1 MTNGKSLKRALL
13 SSAFSLI
20 ICVAMLIGTTFAWFT
35 DTASTAVNKIQ
46 AGNLKV
52 DIVDQNGNSLNGKS
66 LSFRDVNNKTDILWE
81 PGAKFNLDSFKIV
94 NKGNLALKYKVIISG
109 INGSAKLLE
118 AIDFTVKIGDAAEAA
133 LADWEGV
140 LLPDGAAAADTMPVK
155 ETKLITISGKMRED
169 AGNEYQGL
177 SIGGI
182 GITVLATQYT
192 YENDSIGNTYDREAA
207 YKGTQEFTSGTHT
220 LGNGGIALDPNGVAV
235 SVSGEGTNLT
245 ITGGYYDGGK
255 GGDNRCIQVNK
266 GATVTIKDGTFTVG
280 GDATGLGNSV
290 VLCNGGTVV
299 IEGGFFYTDYAYR
312 NFYYVL
318 NQQNSNPGTITV
330 KGGTFVNYN
339 PANGD
344 DYLGGNF
351 VADGYTV
358 ISETKANG
366 DVWYTVVA
374 EKKFSTVEEA
384 FSDVDFGYGTTSTE
398 PVSIDGKGVTVIE
411 KWADSYFNSD
421 TIIKGVTFKN
431 GASFTAKNSNIT
443 VTLENC
449 TFYACDQDATV
460 AALGI
465 TDKTTGAGNNG
476 RNNIATNTGAGMCL
490 NLEQENGTSGV
501 KLIVKNCT
509 FIGENNKELPVYGD
523 KYDNSGKVTDSYK
536 KRGHAIA
543 LNAISGGGTAGVLDS
558 MLIDGCVIDGV
569 RGNAIQLY
577 GKTGD
582 ITVKNT
588 KINSWGI
595 NNGAYTVNG
604 TVKDANSAAIRG
616 DFPVGGERSLTI
628 SNVYFGMDEDTVT
641 DSLHKINHV
650 NVGAFSGNTD
660 GTRKAGTY

>member
-1 MTNGKSLKRALL
+1 MTNGKSLKWALL
-13 SSAFSLI
+13 SSTFSLI

-52 DIVDQNGNSLNGKS
+52 DIVDKNGNSLNGKS

-140 LLPDGAAAADTMPVK
+140 LLPEAAAAADTMPVK

-192 YENDSIGNTYDREAA
+192 YENDSIDNTYDREAA

-220 LGNGGIALDPNGVAV
+220 LGNGGIGLQPNDIAV
-235 SVSGEGTNLT
+235 KAIGADTKLT

-255 GGDNRCIQVNK
+255 GGNNICVAAAN
-266 GATVTIKDGTFTVG
+266 GAEVIIKDGTFTVG

-290 VLCNGGTVV
+290 IYSVGGNIT
-299 IEGGFFYTDYAYR
+299 IEGGFFYTDHSYR
-312 NFYYVL
+312 GKYYVL
-318 NQQNSNPGTITV
+318 NQQNNNPGTITV

-358 ISETKANG
+358 IFRNQSKRRCLVYSRCG
-366 DVWYTVVA
+366 
-374 EKKFSTVEEA
+374 EK
-384 FSDVDFGYGTTSTE
+384 
-398 PVSIDGKGVTVIE
+398 I
-411 KWADSYFNSD
+411 
-421 TIIKGVTFKN
+421 
-431 GASFTAKNSNIT
+431 
-443 VTLENC
+443 
-449 TFYACDQDATV
+449 
-460 AALGI
+460 
-465 TDKTTGAGNNG
+465 
-476 RNNIATNTGAGMCL
+476 
-490 NLEQENGTSGV
+490 
-501 KLIVKNCT
+501 
-509 FIGENNKELPVYGD
+509 
-523 KYDNSGKVTDSYK
+523 
-536 KRGHAIA
+536 
-543 LNAISGGGTAGVLDS
+543 
-558 MLIDGCVIDGV
+558 
-569 RGNAIQLY
+569 
-577 GKTGD
+577 
-582 ITVKNT
+582 
-588 KINSWGI
+588 
-595 NNGAYTVNG
+595 
-604 TVKDANSAAIRG
+604 
-616 DFPVGGERSLTI
+616 
-628 SNVYFGMDEDTVT
+628 
-641 DSLHKINHV
+641 LH
-650 NVGAFSGNTD
+650 
-660 GTRKAGTY
+660 R

>member
-20 ICVAMLIGTTFAWFT
+20 ICAAMLIGTTFAWFT

-52 DIVDQNGNSLNGKS
+52 DIVDKNGNSLNGKS

-118 AIDFTVKIGDAAEAA
+118 AINFTVKIGDAAETA

-140 LLPDGAAAADTMPVK
+140 LLPDGAAAADTMPAK
-155 ETKLITISGKMRED
+155 ETELITISGKMRED

-235 SVSGEGTNLT
+235 SVSGDGTNLT

-255 GGDNRCIQVNK
+255 GGDNRCIQVNN

-280 GDATGLGNSV
+280 GDASGFGNSV

-318 NQQNSNPGTITV
+318 NQQNNNPGTITV

-344 DYLGGNF
+344 DNLGGNF

-374 EKKFSTVEEA
+374 EEKFSTVEEA
-384 FSDVDFGYGTTSTE
+384 FSDVDFGFGTTSTE

-411 KWADSYFNSD
+411 NWTDAWVNSD
-421 TIIKGVTFKN
+421 TTIKGVTFKN
-431 GASFTAKNSNIT
+431 GAVFSTKADNVT

-449 TFYACDQDATV
+449 TFYACDQSKLTY
-460 AALGI
+460 
-465 TDKTTGAGNNG
+465 TGNNSL
-476 RNNIATNTGAGMCL
+476 TNSGAGMCL
-490 NLEQENGTSGV
+490 NLEKSANNGV
-501 KLIVKNCT
+501 KFIVKNCT
-509 FIGENNKELPVYGD
+509 FIGEKNKSLSAEGPRYNGD
-523 KYDNSGKVTDSYK
+523 GTQNGTK

-543 LNAISGGGTAGVLDS
+543 LDAICGGGTGTLDS
-558 MLIDGCVIDGV
+558 LLIDGCVIDGV

-582 ITVKNT
+582 ITIKNT
-588 KINSWGI
+588 KINSWAVNNTGI
-595 NNGAYTVNG
+595 GYAV
-604 TVKDANSAAIRG
+604 RG
-616 DFPVGGERSLTI
+616 DFDANGSRTLSL
-628 SNVYFGMDEDTVT
+628 SNVYFGLDEISGNTEFG
-641 DSLHKINHV
+641 HV
-650 NVGAFSGNTD
+650 KVGDFSGNTD
-660 GTRKAGTY
+660 GTKKAGTY

>member
-52 DIVDQNGNSLNGKS
+52 DIVDKNGNSLNGKS
-66 LSFRDVNNKTDILWE
+66 LNFRDVNNKTDILWE

-220 LGNGGIALDPNGVAV
+220 LGNGGIGLQSDDIAV
-235 SVSGEGTNLT
+235 KAIGADTKLT
-245 ITGGYYDGGK
+245 ITGGYYDGGE
-255 GGDNRCIQVNK
+255 GGNNICVAAAN
-266 GATVTIKDGTFTVG
+266 GAEVVIKDGTFTVG

-290 VLCNGGTVV
+290 IYSVGGNIT
-299 IEGGFFYTDYAYR
+299 IEGGFFYTEHSYR
-312 NFYYVL
+312 GKYYVL
-318 NQQNSNPGTITV
+318 NQQNSNPGTLTV

-358 ISETKANG
+358 ISKTKANG

-384 FSDVDFGYGTTSTE
+384 FSGVDFGYGTTSSE

-411 KWADSYFNSD
+411 KWTDAWVSSD
-421 TIIKGVTFKN
+421 TTIKGVTFKN
-431 GASFTAKNSNIT
+431 GAVFSTKDDNVT

-449 TFYACDQDATV
+449 TFYACDQSKLTYN
-460 AALGI
+460 
-465 TDKTTGAGNNG
+465 GNNSL
-476 RNNIATNTGAGMCL
+476 TNSGAGMCL
-490 NLEQENGTSGV
+490 NLEKSANTGV
-501 KLIVKNCT
+501 KFIVKNCT
-509 FIGENNKELPVYGD
+509 FIGENDKTLSAEGPRYKGD
-523 KYDNSGKVTDSYK
+523 GTQDGTK

-543 LNAISGGGTAGVLDS
+543 LDAICGGGTGMLDS

-582 ITVKNT
+582 ITIKNT
-588 KINSWGI
+588 KINSWAVNNTGI
-595 NNGAYTVNG
+595 GYAARGSFG
-604 TVKDANSAAIRG
+604 TTGSRT
-616 DFPVGGERSLTI
+616 LTL
-628 SNVYFGMDEDTVT
+628 SDVYFGLDEISGNTEFG
-641 DSLHKINHV
+641 HV
-650 NVGAFSGNTD
+650 KVGAFSGNTD

>member
-140 LLPDGAAAADTMPVK
+140 LLPGGAAATDTMPVK

-245 ITGGYYDGGK
+245 ITGGYYDGGE
-255 GGDNRCIQVNK
+255 GGNNRCIQVNK

-318 NQQNSNPGTITV
+318 NQQNNNPGTITV

-411 KWADSYFNSD
+411 KWADAWVNSD
-421 TIIKGVTFKN
+421 TTIKGVTFKN
-431 GASFTAKNSNIT
+431 GAVFSTKTDNVT

-449 TFYACDQDATV
+449 TFYACDQSKLTYN
-460 AALGI
+460 
-465 TDKTTGAGNNG
+465 GNNSL
-476 RNNIATNTGAGMCL
+476 TNSGAGMCL
-490 NLEQENGTSGV
+490 NLEKSANNGV
-501 KLIVKNCT
+501 KFIVKNCT
-509 FIGENNKELPVYGD
+509 FIGENDKTLSAEGPRYNGD
-523 KYDNSGKVTDSYK
+523 GTQNGTK

-543 LNAISGGGTAGVLDS
+543 LDAICGGGTGTLDS
-558 MLIDGCVIDGV
+558 LLIDGCVIDGV

-582 ITVKNT
+582 ITIKNT
-588 KINSWGI
+588 KINSWAVNNTGI
-595 NNGAYTVNG
+595 GYAV
-604 TVKDANSAAIRG
+604 RG
-616 DFPVGGERSLTI
+616 DFDANGSRTLSL
-628 SNVYFGMDEDTVT
+628 SNVYFGLDEISGNTEFG
-641 DSLHKINHV
+641 HV
-650 NVGAFSGNTD
+650 KVGAFSGNTD

>member
-35 DTASTAVNKIQ
+35 DTVSTAVNKIQ

-52 DIVDQNGNSLNGKS
+52 DIVDKNGNSLNGKS

-140 LLPDGAAAADTMPVK
+140 LLPEAAAAADTMPVK

-245 ITGGYYDGGK
+245 ITGGYYDGGE

-318 NQQNSNPGTITV
+318 NQQNNNPGTITV

-344 DYLGGNF
+344 DNLGGNF

-384 FSDVDFGYGTTSTE
+384 FSDIDFGYGTTSCE

-411 KWADSYFNSD
+411 KWTDAWVNSD
-421 TIIKGVTFKN
+421 TTIKGVTFKN
-431 GASFTAKNSNIT
+431 GAVFSTKADNVT

-449 TFYACDQDATV
+449 TFYACDQSKLTYN
-460 AALGI
+460 
-465 TDKTTGAGNNG
+465 GNNSL
-476 RNNIATNTGAGMCL
+476 TNSGAGMCL
-490 NLEQENGTSGV
+490 NLEKSAKTGV
-501 KLIVKNCT
+501 KFIVKNCT
-509 FIGENNKELPVYGD
+509 FIGENDKTLSAEGPRYKGD
-523 KYDNSGKVTDSYK
+523 GTQDGTK

-543 LNAISGGGTAGVLDS
+543 LDAICGGGTGTLDS

-582 ITVKNT
+582 ITIKNT
-588 KINSWGI
+588 KINSWAVNNTGI
-595 NNGAYTVNG
+595 GYAV
-604 TVKDANSAAIRG
+604 RG
-616 DFPVGGERSLTI
+616 DFDANGSRTLSL
-628 SNVYFGMDEDTVT
+628 SNVYFGLDEISGNTEFG
-641 DSLHKINHV
+641 HV
-650 NVGAFSGNTD
+650 KVGAFSGNTD

>member
-46 AGNLKV
+46 TGNLKV

-66 LSFRDVNNKTDILWE
+66 LSFRDVDNKTDILWE

-220 LGNGGIALDPNGVAV
+220 LGNGGIGLQSNDIAV
-235 SVSGEGTNLT
+235 KAIGADTKLT

-255 GGDNRCIQVNK
+255 GGNNICVAAAN
-266 GATVTIKDGTFTVG
+266 GAEVIIKDGTFTVG

-290 VLCNGGTVV
+290 IYSVGGNIT
-299 IEGGFFYTDYAYR
+299 IEGGFFYTDHSYR
-312 NFYYVL
+312 GKYYVL
-318 NQQNSNPGTITV
+318 NQQNNNPGTITV

-411 KWADSYFNSD
+411 KWTDAWVNSD
-421 TIIKGVTFKN
+421 TTIKGVTFKN
-431 GASFTAKNSNIT
+431 GAVFSTKDDNVT

-449 TFYACDQDATV
+449 TFYACDQSKLTYN
-460 AALGI
+460 
-465 TDKTTGAGNNG
+465 GNNSL
-476 RNNIATNTGAGMCL
+476 TNSGAGMCL
-490 NLEQENGTSGV
+490 NLEKSAKTGV
-501 KLIVKNCT
+501 KFIVKNCT
-509 FIGENNKELPVYGD
+509 FIGENDKTLSAEGPRYKGD
-523 KYDNSGKVTDSYK
+523 GTQDGTK

-543 LNAISGGGTAGVLDS
+543 LDAICGGGTGTLDS

-582 ITVKNT
+582 ITIKNT
-588 KINSWGI
+588 KINSWAVNNTGI
-595 NNGAYTVNG
+595 GYAV
-604 TVKDANSAAIRG
+604 RG
-616 DFPVGGERSLTI
+616 DFDANGSRTLSL
-628 SNVYFGMDEDTVT
+628 SNVYFGLDEISGNTEFG
-641 DSLHKINHV
+641 HV
-650 NVGAFSGNTD
+650 KVGAFSGNTD

>member
-46 AGNLKV
+46 TGNLKV

-109 INGSAKLLE
+109 INGSAKLLK

-255 GGDNRCIQVNK
+255 GGNNICVAAAN
-266 GATVTIKDGTFTVG
+266 GAEVIIKDGTFTVG

-290 VLCNGGTVV
+290 IYSVGGNIT
-299 IEGGFFYTDYAYR
+299 IEGGFFYTDHSYR
-312 NFYYVL
+312 GKYYVL
-318 NQQNSNPGTITV
+318 NQQNNNPGTITV

-344 DYLGGNF
+344 DNLGGNF

-411 KWADSYFNSD
+411 KWTDAWVNSD
-421 TIIKGVTFKN
+421 TTIKGVTFKN
-431 GASFTAKNSNIT
+431 GAVFSTKADNVT

-449 TFYACDQDATV
+449 TFYACDQSKLTYN
-460 AALGI
+460 
-465 TDKTTGAGNNG
+465 GNNSL
-476 RNNIATNTGAGMCL
+476 TNSGAGMCL
-490 NLEQENGTSGV
+490 NLEKSANNGV
-501 KLIVKNCT
+501 KFIVKNCT
-509 FIGENNKELPVYGD
+509 FIGENDKTLSAEGPRYNGD
-523 KYDNSGKVTDSYK
+523 GTQNGMK

-543 LNAISGGGTAGVLDS
+543 LDAICGGGTGTLDS

-582 ITVKNT
+582 ITIKNT
-588 KINSWGI
+588 KINSWAVNNTGI
-595 NNGAYTVNG
+595 GYAV
-604 TVKDANSAAIRG
+604 RG
-616 DFPVGGERSLTI
+616 DFDANGSRTLSL
-628 SNVYFGMDEDTVT
+628 SNVYFGLDEISGNTEFG
-641 DSLHKINHV
+641 HV
-650 NVGAFSGNTD
+650 KVGAFSGNTD

>member
-52 DIVDQNGNSLNGKS
+52 DIVDKNGNSLNGKS

-118 AIDFTVKIGDAAEAA
+118 AINFTVKIGDTAEAA

-245 ITGGYYDGGK
+245 ITGGYYDGGE

-318 NQQNSNPGTITV
+318 NQQNNNPGTITV

-411 KWADSYFNSD
+411 KWTDAWVNSD
-421 TIIKGVTFKN
+421 TTIKGVTFKN
-431 GASFTAKNSNIT
+431 GAVFSTKADNVT

-449 TFYACDQDATV
+449 TFYACDQSKLTYN
-460 AALGI
+460 
-465 TDKTTGAGNNG
+465 GNNSL
-476 RNNIATNTGAGMCL
+476 TNSGAGMCL
-490 NLEQENGTSGV
+490 NLEKSAKTGV
-501 KLIVKNCT
+501 KFIVKNCT
-509 FIGENNKELPVYGD
+509 FIGENNKSLSAEGPRYNGD
-523 KYDNSGKVTDSYK
+523 GTQNGTK

-543 LNAISGGGTAGVLDS
+543 LDAICGGGTGTLDS

-582 ITVKNT
+582 ITIKNT
-588 KINSWGI
+588 KINSWAVNNTGI
-595 NNGAYTVNG
+595 GYAV
-604 TVKDANSAAIRG
+604 RG
-616 DFPVGGERSLTI
+616 DFDANGSRTLTL
-628 SNVYFGMDEDTVT
+628 SNVYFGLDEISGNTEFG
-641 DSLHKINHV
+641 HV
-650 NVGAFSGNTD
+650 KVGDFSGNTD

>member
-1 MTNGKSLKRALL
+1 MS
-13 SSAFSLI
+13 
-20 ICVAMLIGTTFAWFT
+20 
-35 DTASTAVNKIQ
+35 
-46 AGNLKV
+46 
-52 DIVDQNGNSLNGKS
+52 
-66 LSFRDVNNKTDILWE
+66 
-81 PGAKFNLDSFKIV
+81 
-94 NKGNLALKYKVIISG
+94 
-109 INGSAKLLE
+109 
-118 AIDFTVKIGDAAEAA
+118 
-133 LADWEGV
+133 
-140 LLPDGAAAADTMPVK
+140 VK

-192 YENDSIGNTYDREAA
+192 YENDSIDNTYDREAA

-220 LGNGGIALDPNGVAV
+220 LGNGGIGLQPNDIAV
-235 SVSGEGTNLT
+235 KAIGADTKLT

-255 GGDNRCIQVNK
+255 GGNNICVAAAN
-266 GATVTIKDGTFTVG
+266 GAEVIIKDGTFTVG

-290 VLCNGGTVV
+290 IYSVGGNIT
-299 IEGGFFYTDYAYR
+299 IEGGFFYTDHSYR
-312 NFYYVL
+312 GKYYVL

-411 KWADSYFNSD
+411 KWTDAWVNSD
-421 TIIKGVTFKN
+421 TTIKGVTFKN

-449 TFYACDQDATV
+449 TFYACNQDATV

>member
-13 SSAFSLI
+13 SSAFSFI
-20 ICVAMLIGTTFAWFT
+20 VCVAMLIGTTFAWFT

-118 AIDFTVKIGDAAEAA
+118 AIDFTVKIGDTAEAA

-140 LLPDGAAAADTMPVK
+140 LLPDGAAATDTMPVK

-245 ITGGYYDGGK
+245 ITGGYYDGGE
-255 GGDNRCIQVNK
+255 GGNNICVAAAN
-266 GATVTIKDGTFTVG
+266 GAEVVIKDGTFTVG

-290 VLCNGGTVV
+290 IYSVGGNIT
-299 IEGGFFYTDYAYR
+299 IEGGFFYTDHSYR
-312 NFYYVL
+312 GKYYVL
-318 NQQNSNPGTITV
+318 NQQNNNPGTITV

-344 DYLGGNF
+344 DNLGGNF

-411 KWADSYFNSD
+411 KWADAWVNSD
-421 TIIKGVTFKN
+421 TTIKGVTFKN
-431 GASFTAKNSNIT
+431 GAVFSTKTDNVT

-449 TFYACDQDATV
+449 TFYACDQSKLTYN
-460 AALGI
+460 
-465 TDKTTGAGNNG
+465 GNNSL
-476 RNNIATNTGAGMCL
+476 TNSGAGMCL
-490 NLEQENGTSGV
+490 NLEKSANTGV
-501 KLIVKNCT
+501 KFIVKNCT
-509 FIGENNKELPVYGD
+509 FIGENNKSLSAEGPRYNGD
-523 KYDNSGKVTDSYK
+523 GTQNGMK

-543 LNAISGGGTAGVLDS
+543 LDAICGGGTGTLDS

-582 ITVKNT
+582 ITIKNT
-588 KINSWGI
+588 KINSWAVNNTGI
-595 NNGAYTVNG
+595 GYAV
-604 TVKDANSAAIRG
+604 RG
-616 DFPVGGERSLTI
+616 DFDANGSRTLSL
-628 SNVYFGMDEDTVT
+628 SNVYFGLDEISGNTEFG
-641 DSLHKINHV
+641 HV
-650 NVGAFSGNTD
+650 KVGAFSGNTD

>member
-118 AIDFTVKIGDAAEAA
+118 AIDFTVKIGNAAEAA

-140 LLPDGAAAADTMPVK
+140 LLPDGAAATDTMPVK

-245 ITGGYYDGGK
+245 ITGGYYDGGE

-318 NQQNSNPGTITV
+318 NQQNNNPGTITV

-344 DYLGGNF
+344 DNLGGNF

-384 FSDVDFGYGTTSTE
+384 FSDIDFGYGTTSTE

-411 KWADSYFNSD
+411 KWTDAWVNSD
-421 TIIKGVTFKN
+421 TTIKGVTFKN
-431 GASFTAKNSNIT
+431 GAVFSTKTDNVT

-449 TFYACDQDATV
+449 TFYACDQSKLTYN
-460 AALGI
+460 
-465 TDKTTGAGNNG
+465 GNNSL
-476 RNNIATNTGAGMCL
+476 TNSGAGMCL
-490 NLEQENGTSGV
+490 NLEKSAKTGV
-501 KLIVKNCT
+501 KFIVKNCT
-509 FIGENNKELPVYGD
+509 FIGENNKSLSAEGPRYNGD
-523 KYDNSGKVTDSYK
+523 GTQNGTK

-543 LNAISGGGTAGVLDS
+543 LDAICGGGTGTLDS

-582 ITVKNT
+582 ITIKNT
-588 KINSWGI
+588 KINSWAVNNTGI
-595 NNGAYTVNG
+595 GYAVRGNF
-604 TVKDANSAAIRG
+604 DANGSRTL
-616 DFPVGGERSLTI
+616 SL
-628 SNVYFGMDEDTVT
+628 SNVYFGLDEISGNTEFG
-641 DSLHKINHV
+641 HV
-650 NVGAFSGNTD
+650 KVGAFSGNTD

>member
-118 AIDFTVKIGDAAEAA
+118 AINFTVKIGNAAEAA

-140 LLPDGAAAADTMPVK
+140 LLPDGAAATDTMSVK

-220 LGNGGIALDPNGVAV
+220 LGNGGIGLQSDDIAV
-235 SVSGEGTNLT
+235 KAIGADTKLT
-245 ITGGYYDGGK
+245 ITGGYYDGGE
-255 GGDNRCIQVNK
+255 GGNNICVAAAN
-266 GATVTIKDGTFTVG
+266 GAEVVIKDGTFTVG

-290 VLCNGGTVV
+290 IYSVGGNIT
-299 IEGGFFYTDYAYR
+299 IEGGFFYTDHSYR
-312 NFYYVL
+312 GKYYVL
-318 NQQNSNPGTITV
+318 NQQNNNPGTITV

-344 DYLGGNF
+344 DNLGGNF

-411 KWADSYFNSD
+411 KWTDAWVNSD
-421 TIIKGVTFKN
+421 TTIKGVTFKN
-431 GASFTAKNSNIT
+431 GAVFSTKADNVT

-449 TFYACDQDATV
+449 TFYSCDQSKLTYN
-460 AALGI
+460 
-465 TDKTTGAGNNG
+465 GNNS
-476 RNNIATNTGAGMCL
+476 L
-490 NLEQENGTSGV
+490 Q
-501 KLIVKNCT
+501 
-509 FIGENNKELPVYGD
+509 
-523 KYDNSGKVTDSYK
+523 
-536 KRGHAIA
+536 
-543 LNAISGGGTAGVLDS
+543 TAARA
-558 MLIDGCVIDGV
+558 C
-569 RGNAIQLY
+569 A
-577 GKTGD
+577 
-582 ITVKNT
+582 
-588 KINSWGI
+588 
-595 NNGAYTVNG
+595 
-604 TVKDANSAAIRG
+604 
-616 DFPVGGERSLTI
+616 
-628 SNVYFGMDEDTVT
+628 
-641 DSLHKINHV
+641 
-650 NVGAFSGNTD
+650 
-660 GTRKAGTY
+660 

>member
-13 SSAFSLI
+13 SSVFSLI

-118 AIDFTVKIGDAAEAA
+118 AIDFTVKIGNAAEAA

-140 LLPDGAAAADTMPVK
+140 LLPDGAAATDTMPVK

-245 ITGGYYDGGK
+245 ITGGYYDGGE

-266 GATVTIKDGTFTVG
+266 GARVTIKDGTFTVG

-318 NQQNSNPGTITV
+318 NQQNNNPGTITV

-344 DYLGGNF
+344 DNLGGNF

-384 FSDVDFGYGTTSTE
+384 FSDIDFGYGTTSTE

-411 KWADSYFNSD
+411 KWTDAWVNSD
-421 TIIKGVTFKN
+421 TTIKGVTFKN
-431 GASFTAKNSNIT
+431 GAVFSTKTDNVT

-449 TFYACDQDATV
+449 TFYACDQSKLTYN
-460 AALGI
+460 
-465 TDKTTGAGNNG
+465 GNNSL
-476 RNNIATNTGAGMCL
+476 TNSGAGMCL
-490 NLEQENGTSGV
+490 NLEKSAKTGV
-501 KLIVKNCT
+501 KFIVKNCT
-509 FIGENNKELPVYGD
+509 FIGENNKSLSAEGPRYNGD
-523 KYDNSGKVTDSYK
+523 GTQNGTK

-543 LNAISGGGTAGVLDS
+543 LDAICGGGTGTLDS

-582 ITVKNT
+582 ITIKNT
-588 KINSWGI
+588 KINSWAVNNTGI
-595 NNGAYTVNG
+595 GYAVRGNF
-604 TVKDANSAAIRG
+604 DANGSRTL
-616 DFPVGGERSLTI
+616 SL
-628 SNVYFGMDEDTVT
+628 SNVYFGLDEISGNTEFG
-641 DSLHKINHV
+641 HV
-650 NVGAFSGNTD
+650 KVGAFSGNTD

>member
-118 AIDFTVKIGDAAEAA
+118 AINFTVKIGDAAEAA

-140 LLPDGAAAADTMPVK
+140 LLPDGAAATDTMPVK

-245 ITGGYYDGGK
+245 ITGGYYDGGE

-318 NQQNSNPGTITV
+318 NQQNNNPGTIAV

-344 DYLGGNF
+344 DNLGGNF

-384 FSDVDFGYGTTSTE
+384 FSDIDFGYGTTSTE

-411 KWADSYFNSD
+411 KWADAWVNSD
-421 TIIKGVTFKN
+421 TTIKGVTFKN
-431 GASFTAKNSNIT
+431 GAVFSTKTDNVT

-449 TFYACDQDATV
+449 TFYACDQSKLTYN
-460 AALGI
+460 
-465 TDKTTGAGNNG
+465 GNNSL
-476 RNNIATNTGAGMCL
+476 TNSGAGMCL
-490 NLEQENGTSGV
+490 NLEKSAKTGV
-501 KLIVKNCT
+501 KFIVKNCT
-509 FIGENNKELPVYGD
+509 FIGENDKTLSAEGPRYNGD
-523 KYDNSGKVTDSYK
+523 GTQNGMK

-543 LNAISGGGTAGVLDS
+543 LDAICGGGTGTLDS

-582 ITVKNT
+582 ITIKNT
-588 KINSWGI
+588 KINSWAVNNTGI
-595 NNGAYTVNG
+595 GYAV
-604 TVKDANSAAIRG
+604 RG
-616 DFPVGGERSLTI
+616 DFDANGSRTLSL
-628 SNVYFGMDEDTVT
+628 SNVYFGLDEISGNTEFG
-641 DSLHKINHV
+641 HV
-650 NVGAFSGNTD
+650 KVGAFSGNTD

>member
-118 AIDFTVKIGDAAEAA
+118 AINFTVKIGDTAEAA

-220 LGNGGIALDPNGVAV
+220 LGNGGIGLQSDDIAV
-235 SVSGEGTNLT
+235 KAIGADTKLT

-255 GGDNRCIQVNK
+255 GGNNICVAAAN
-266 GATVTIKDGTFTVG
+266 GAEVIIKDGTFTVG

-290 VLCNGGTVV
+290 IYSVGGNIT
-299 IEGGFFYTDYAYR
+299 IEGGFFYTEHSYR
-312 NFYYVL
+312 GKYYVL
-318 NQQNSNPGTITV
+318 NQQNTNPGTITV

-374 EKKFSTVEEA
+374 EEKFSTVEEA
-384 FSDVDFGYGTTSTE
+384 FSGVDFGYGTTSSE

-411 KWADSYFNSD
+411 KWTDAWVSSD
-421 TIIKGVTFKN
+421 TTIKGVTFKN
-431 GASFTAKNSNIT
+431 GAVFSTKADNVT

-449 TFYACDQDATV
+449 TFYACDQSKLTYN
-460 AALGI
+460 
-465 TDKTTGAGNNG
+465 GNNSL
-476 RNNIATNTGAGMCL
+476 TNSGAGMCL
-490 NLEQENGTSGV
+490 NLEKSANNGV
-501 KLIVKNCT
+501 KFIVKNCT
-509 FIGENNKELPVYGD
+509 FIGENNKSLSAEGPNYNADGTQ
-523 KYDNSGKVTDSYK
+523 KGTK

-543 LNAISGGGTAGVLDS
+543 LDAICGGGTAGVLDS

-582 ITVKNT
+582 ITIKNT
-588 KINSWGI
+588 KINSWAVNNTGI
-595 NNGAYTVNG
+595 GYAV
-604 TVKDANSAAIRG
+604 RG
-616 DFPVGGERSLTI
+616 DFDANGSRTLSL
-628 SNVYFGMDEDTVT
+628 SNVYFGLDEISGNTEFG
-641 DSLHKINHV
+641 HV
-650 NVGAFSGNTD
+650 KVGAFSGNTD

>member
-81 PGAKFNLDSFKIV
+81 PGARFNLDSFKIV

-118 AIDFTVKIGDAAEAA
+118 AIDFTVKIGNAAEAA

-140 LLPDGAAAADTMPVK
+140 LLPDGAAATDTMSVK

-177 SIGGI
+177 SIDGI

-192 YENDSIGNTYDREAA
+192 YENDSIDNTYDREAA

-245 ITGGYYDGGK
+245 ITGGYYDGGE

-290 VLCNGGTVV
+290 IYSVGGNIT
-299 IEGGFFYTDYAYR
+299 IEGGFFYTDHSYR
-312 NFYYVL
+312 GKYYVL

-358 ISETKANG
+358 ITETKANG

-384 FSDVDFGYGTTSTE
+384 FSDVDFGYGTTSSE

-411 KWADSYFNSD
+411 KWADAWVNSD
-421 TIIKGVTFKN
+421 TTIKGVTFKN
-431 GASFTAKNSNIT
+431 GAVFSTKANNVT

-449 TFYACDQDATV
+449 TFYACDQSKLTYN
-460 AALGI
+460 
-465 TDKTTGAGNNG
+465 GNNSL
-476 RNNIATNTGAGMCL
+476 TNSGAGMCL
-490 NLEQENGTSGV
+490 NLEKSANTGV
-501 KLIVKNCT
+501 KFIVKNCT
-509 FIGENNKELPVYGD
+509 FIGENDKRLSAEGPRYKGD
-523 KYDNSGKVTDSYK
+523 GTQDGMK

-543 LNAISGGGTAGVLDS
+543 LDAICGGGTGMLDS

-582 ITVKNT
+582 ITIKNT
-588 KINSWGI
+588 KINSWAVNNTGI
-595 NNGAYTVNG
+595 GYAV
-604 TVKDANSAAIRG
+604 RG
-616 DFPVGGERSLTI
+616 DFDANGSRTLSL
-628 SNVYFGMDEDTVT
+628 SNVYFGLDEISGNTEFG
-641 DSLHKINHV
+641 HV
-650 NVGAFSGNTD
+650 KVGTFSGNTD

>member
-140 LLPDGAAAADTMPVK
+140 LLPDGAAATDTMPVK

-220 LGNGGIALDPNGVAV
+220 LGNGGIGLQSNDIAV
-235 SVSGEGTNLT
+235 KAIGADTKLT

-255 GGDNRCIQVNK
+255 GGNNICVAAAN
-266 GATVTIKDGTFTVG
+266 GAEVIIKDGTFTVG

-290 VLCNGGTVV
+290 IYSVGGNIT
-299 IEGGFFYTDYAYR
+299 IEGGFFYTDHSYR
-312 NFYYVL
+312 GKYYVL

-358 ISETKANG
+358 ITETKANG

-374 EKKFSTVEEA
+374 EEKFSTVEEA
-384 FSDVDFGYGTTSTE
+384 FSGVDFGYGTTSSE

-411 KWADSYFNSD
+411 KWTDAWVSSD
-421 TIIKGVTFKN
+421 TTIKGVTFKN
-431 GASFTAKNSNIT
+431 GAVFSTKDDNVT

-449 TFYACDQDATV
+449 TFYACDQSKLTYN
-460 AALGI
+460 
-465 TDKTTGAGNNG
+465 GNNSL
-476 RNNIATNTGAGMCL
+476 TNSGAGMCL
-490 NLEQENGTSGV
+490 NLEKSANTGV
-501 KLIVKNCT
+501 KFIVKNCT
-509 FIGENNKELPVYGD
+509 FIGENDKTLSAEGPRYKGD
-523 KYDNSGKVTDSYK
+523 GTQDGMK

-543 LNAISGGGTAGVLDS
+543 LDAICGGGTGTLDS

-582 ITVKNT
+582 ITIKNT
-588 KINSWGI
+588 KINSWAVNNTGI
-595 NNGAYTVNG
+595 GYAV
-604 TVKDANSAAIRG
+604 RG
-616 DFPVGGERSLTI
+616 DFDANGSRTLSL
-628 SNVYFGMDEDTVT
+628 SNVYFGLDEISGNTEFG
-641 DSLHKINHV
+641 HV
-650 NVGAFSGNTD
+650 KVGTFSGNTD

>member
-52 DIVDQNGNSLNGKS
+52 DIVDKNGNSLNGKS

-118 AIDFTVKIGDAAEAA
+118 AINFTVKIGDTAEAA

-245 ITGGYYDGGK
+245 ITGGYYDGGE

-318 NQQNSNPGTITV
+318 NQQNNNPGTITV

-344 DYLGGNF
+344 DNLGGNF

-411 KWADSYFNSD
+411 KWADAWVNSD
-421 TIIKGVTFKN
+421 TTIKGVTFKN
-431 GASFTAKNSNIT
+431 GAVFSTKTDNVT

-449 TFYACDQDATV
+449 TFYACDQSKLTYN
-460 AALGI
+460 
-465 TDKTTGAGNNG
+465 GNNSL
-476 RNNIATNTGAGMCL
+476 TNSGAGMCL
-490 NLEQENGTSGV
+490 NLEKSAKTGV
-501 KLIVKNCT
+501 KFIVKNCT
-509 FIGENNKELPVYGD
+509 FIGENDKTLSAEGPRYNGD
-523 KYDNSGKVTDSYK
+523 GTQNGMK

-543 LNAISGGGTAGVLDS
+543 LDAICGGGTGTLDS

-577 GKTGD
+577 GETGD
-582 ITVKNT
+582 ITIKNT
-588 KINSWGI
+588 KINSWAVNNTGI
-595 NNGAYTVNG
+595 GYAVRGSLG
-604 TVKDANSAAIRG
+604 TTGSRT
-616 DFPVGGERSLTI
+616 LTL
-628 SNVYFGMDEDTVT
+628 SNVYFGLDEISGNTEFG
-641 DSLHKINHV
+641 HV
-650 NVGAFSGNTD
+650 KVGAFSGNTD

>member
-140 LLPDGAAAADTMPVK
+140 LLPDGAAATDTMPVK

-245 ITGGYYDGGK
+245 ITGGYYDGGE

-290 VLCNGGTVV
+290 VLCNGSTVV

-318 NQQNSNPGTITV
+318 NQQNNNPGTITV

-344 DYLGGNF
+344 DNLGGNF

-411 KWADSYFNSD
+411 KWADAWVNSD
-421 TIIKGVTFKN
+421 TTIKGVTFKN
-431 GASFTAKNSNIT
+431 GAVFSTKADNVT

-449 TFYACDQDATV
+449 TFYACDQSKLTYN
-460 AALGI
+460 
-465 TDKTTGAGNNG
+465 GNNSL
-476 RNNIATNTGAGMCL
+476 TNSGAGMCL
-490 NLEQENGTSGV
+490 NLEKSANNGV
-501 KLIVKNCT
+501 KFIVKNCI
-509 FIGENNKELPVYGD
+509 FIGENNKSLSAEGPRYKGD
-523 KYDNSGKVTDSYK
+523 GTQDGTK

-543 LNAISGGGTAGVLDS
+543 LDAICGGGTGTLDS

-582 ITVKNT
+582 ITIKNT
-588 KINSWGI
+588 KINSWAVNNTGI
-595 NNGAYTVNG
+595 GYAVRGSFG
-604 TVKDANSAAIRG
+604 TTGSRT
-616 DFPVGGERSLTI
+616 LTL
-628 SNVYFGMDEDTVT
+628 SNVYFGLDEISGNTEFG
-641 DSLHKINHV
+641 HV
-650 NVGAFSGNTD
+650 KVDDFSGNTD

>member
-52 DIVDQNGNSLNGKS
+52 DIVNQNGNSLNGKS

-245 ITGGYYDGGK
+245 ITGGYYDGGE

-344 DYLGGNF
+344 DNLGGNF

-411 KWADSYFNSD
+411 KWADAWVNSD
-421 TIIKGVTFKN
+421 TTIKGVTFKN
-431 GASFTAKNSNIT
+431 GAVFSTKADNVT

-449 TFYACDQDATV
+449 TFYACDQSKLTYN
-460 AALGI
+460 
-465 TDKTTGAGNNG
+465 GNNSL
-476 RNNIATNTGAGMCL
+476 TNSGAGMCL
-490 NLEQENGTSGV
+490 NLEKSAKTGV
-501 KLIVKNCT
+501 KFIVKNCT
-509 FIGENNKELPVYGD
+509 FIGENDKTLSAEGPRYNGD
-523 KYDNSGKVTDSYK
+523 GTQNGMK

-543 LNAISGGGTAGVLDS
+543 LDAICGGGTGTLDS

-582 ITVKNT
+582 ITIKNT
-588 KINSWGI
+588 KINSWAVNNTGI
-595 NNGAYTVNG
+595 GYAV
-604 TVKDANSAAIRG
+604 RG
-616 DFPVGGERSLTI
+616 DFDANGSRTLSL
-628 SNVYFGMDEDTVT
+628 SNVYFGLDEISGNTEFG
-641 DSLHKINHV
+641 HV
-650 NVGAFSGNTD
+650 KVGAFSGNTD

>member
-52 DIVDQNGNSLNGKS
+52 DIVDKNGNSLNGKS

-118 AIDFTVKIGDAAEAA
+118 AINFTVKIGDTAEAV

-192 YENDSIGNTYDREAA
+192 YENDSIGSTYDREAA

-245 ITGGYYDGGK
+245 ITGGYYDGGE

-344 DYLGGNF
+344 DNLGGNF

-384 FSDVDFGYGTTSTE
+384 FSDIDFGYGTTSTE

-411 KWADSYFNSD
+411 KWADAWVNSD
-421 TIIKGVTFKN
+421 TTIKGVTFKN
-431 GASFTAKNSNIT
+431 GAVFSTKADNVT

-449 TFYACDQDATV
+449 TFYACDQGKLTYN
-460 AALGI
+460 
-465 TDKTTGAGNNG
+465 GNNSL
-476 RNNIATNTGAGMCL
+476 TNSGAGMCL
-490 NLEQENGTSGV
+490 NLEKSANNGV
-501 KLIVKNCT
+501 KFIVKNCT
-509 FIGENNKELPVYGD
+509 FIGENDKTLSAEGPRYNGD
-523 KYDNSGKVTDSYK
+523 GTQNGMK

-543 LNAISGGGTAGVLDS
+543 LDAICGGGTGTLDS

-582 ITVKNT
+582 ITIKNT
-588 KINSWGI
+588 KINSWAVNNTGI
-595 NNGAYTVNG
+595 GYAV
-604 TVKDANSAAIRG
+604 RG
-616 DFPVGGERSLTI
+616 DFDANGSRTLSL
-628 SNVYFGMDEDTVT
+628 SNVYFGLDEISGNTEFG
-641 DSLHKINHV
+641 HV
-650 NVGAFSGNTD
+650 KVGAFSGNTD

>member
-52 DIVDQNGNSLNGKS
+52 DIVDKNGNSLNGKS

-140 LLPDGAAAADTMPVK
+140 LLPEAAAAADTMPVK

-245 ITGGYYDGGK
+245 ITGGYYDGGE

-318 NQQNSNPGTITV
+318 NQQNNNPGTITV

-344 DYLGGNF
+344 DNLGGNF

-384 FSDVDFGYGTTSTE
+384 FSDIDFGYGTTSCE

-411 KWADSYFNSD
+411 KWTDAWVNSD
-421 TIIKGVTFKN
+421 TTIKGVTFKN
-431 GASFTAKNSNIT
+431 GAVFSTKADNVT

-449 TFYACDQDATV
+449 TFYACDQSKLTYN
-460 AALGI
+460 
-465 TDKTTGAGNNG
+465 GNNSL
-476 RNNIATNTGAGMCL
+476 TNSGAGMCL
-490 NLEQENGTSGV
+490 NLEKSAKTGV
-501 KLIVKNCT
+501 KFIVKNCT
-509 FIGENNKELPVYGD
+509 FIGENDKTLSAEGPRYKGD
-523 KYDNSGKVTDSYK
+523 GTQDGTK

-543 LNAISGGGTAGVLDS
+543 LDAICGGGTGTLDS

-582 ITVKNT
+582 ITIKNT
-588 KINSWGI
+588 KINSWAVNNTGI
-595 NNGAYTVNG
+595 GYAV
-604 TVKDANSAAIRG
+604 RG
-616 DFPVGGERSLTI
+616 DFDANGSRTLSL
-628 SNVYFGMDEDTVT
+628 SNVYFGLDEISGNTEFG
-641 DSLHKINHV
+641 HV
-650 NVGAFSGNTD
+650 KVGAFSGNTD

>member
-20 ICVAMLIGTTFAWFT
+20 ICVTMLIGTTFAWFT

-52 DIVDQNGNSLNGKS
+52 DIVDKNGNSLNGKS

-81 PGAKFNLDSFKIV
+81 PGARFNLDSFKIV

-118 AIDFTVKIGDAAEAA
+118 AVDFTVKIGDAAEAA

-220 LGNGGIALDPNGVAV
+220 LGNGGIGLQSNDIAV
-235 SVSGEGTNLT
+235 KAIGADTKLT

-255 GGDNRCIQVNK
+255 GGNNICVAAAN
-266 GATVTIKDGTFTVG
+266 GAEVIIKDGTFTVG
-280 GDATGLGNSV
+280 GNIT
-290 VLCNGGTVV
+290 
-299 IEGGFFYTDYAYR
+299 IEGGFFYTEHSYR
-312 NFYYVL
+312 GKYYVL
-318 NQQNSNPGTITV
+318 NQQNSNPGTLTV

-358 ISETKANG
+358 ITETKANG

-374 EKKFSTVEEA
+374 EEKFSTVEEA
-384 FSDVDFGYGTTSTE
+384 FSGVDFGYGTTSSE
-398 PVSIDGKGVTVIE
+398 PVSIDGRGVTVIE
-411 KWADSYFNSD
+411 KWADAWVNSD
-421 TIIKGVTFKN
+421 TTIKGVTFKN
-431 GASFTAKNSNIT
+431 GAVFSTKANNVT

-449 TFYACDQDATV
+449 TFYACDQSKLTYN
-460 AALGI
+460 
-465 TDKTTGAGNNG
+465 GNNSL
-476 RNNIATNTGAGMCL
+476 TNSGAGMCL
-490 NLEQENGTSGV
+490 NLEKSANTGV
-501 KLIVKNCT
+501 KFIVKNCT
-509 FIGENNKELPVYGD
+509 FIGENDKTLSAEGPRYKGD
-523 KYDNSGKVTDSYK
+523 GTQDGMK

-543 LNAISGGGTAGVLDS
+543 LDAICGGGTGMLDS

-582 ITVKNT
+582 ITIKNT
-588 KINSWGI
+588 KINSWAVNNTGI
-595 NNGAYTVNG
+595 GYAV
-604 TVKDANSAAIRG
+604 RG
-616 DFPVGGERSLTI
+616 DFDANGSRTLSL
-628 SNVYFGMDEDTVT
+628 SNVYFGLDEISGNTEFG
-641 DSLHKINHV
+641 HV
-650 NVGAFSGNTD
+650 KVGAFSGNTD

>member
-46 AGNLKV
+46 TGNLKV

-66 LSFRDVNNKTDILWE
+66 LSFRDVDNKTDILWE

-177 SIGGI
+177 SIDGI

-220 LGNGGIALDPNGVAV
+220 LGNGGIGLQSNDIAV
-235 SVSGEGTNLT
+235 KAIGADTKLT

-255 GGDNRCIQVNK
+255 GGNNICVAAAN
-266 GATVTIKDGTFTVG
+266 GAEVIIKDGTFTVG

-290 VLCNGGTVV
+290 IYSVGGNIT
-299 IEGGFFYTDYAYR
+299 IEGGFFYTDHSYR
-312 NFYYVL
+312 GKYYVL
-318 NQQNSNPGTITV
+318 NQQNNNPGTITV

-384 FSDVDFGYGTTSTE
+384 FSDIDFGYGTTSTE

-411 KWADSYFNSD
+411 KWTDAWVNSD
-421 TIIKGVTFKN
+421 TTIKGVTFKN
-431 GASFTAKNSNIT
+431 GAVFSTKTDNVT

-449 TFYACDQDATV
+449 TFYACDQSKLTYN
-460 AALGI
+460 
-465 TDKTTGAGNNG
+465 GNNSL
-476 RNNIATNTGAGMCL
+476 TNSGAGMCL
-490 NLEQENGTSGV
+490 NLEKSAKTGV
-501 KLIVKNCT
+501 KFIVKNCT
-509 FIGENNKELPVYGD
+509 FIGENNKSLSAEGPRYNGD
-523 KYDNSGKVTDSYK
+523 GTQNGTK

-543 LNAISGGGTAGVLDS
+543 LDAICGGGTGTLDS

-582 ITVKNT
+582 ITIKNT
-588 KINSWGI
+588 KINSWAVNNTGI
-595 NNGAYTVNG
+595 GYAVRGNF
-604 TVKDANSAAIRG
+604 DANGSRTL
-616 DFPVGGERSLTI
+616 SL
-628 SNVYFGMDEDTVT
+628 SNVYFGLDEISGNTEFG
-641 DSLHKINHV
+641 HV
-650 NVGAFSGNTD
+650 KVGAFSGNTD

>member
-140 LLPDGAAAADTMPVK
+140 LLPGGAAATDTMPVK

-245 ITGGYYDGGK
+245 ITGGYYDGGE
-255 GGDNRCIQVNK
+255 GGNNRCIQVNK

-318 NQQNSNPGTITV
+318 NQQNNNPGTITV

-351 VADGYTV
+351 VADGYTA

-411 KWADSYFNSD
+411 KWADAWVNSD
-421 TIIKGVTFKN
+421 TTIKGVTFKN
-431 GASFTAKNSNIT
+431 GAVFSTKTDNVT

-449 TFYACDQDATV
+449 TFYACDQSKLTYN
-460 AALGI
+460 
-465 TDKTTGAGNNG
+465 GNNSL
-476 RNNIATNTGAGMCL
+476 TNSGAGMCL
-490 NLEQENGTSGV
+490 NLEKSANNGV
-501 KLIVKNCT
+501 KFIVKNCT
-509 FIGENNKELPVYGD
+509 FIGENDKTLSAEGPRYNGD
-523 KYDNSGKVTDSYK
+523 GTQNGTK

-543 LNAISGGGTAGVLDS
+543 LDAICGGGTGTLDS
-558 MLIDGCVIDGV
+558 LLIDGCVIDGV

-582 ITVKNT
+582 ITIKNT
-588 KINSWGI
+588 KINSWAVNNTGI
-595 NNGAYTVNG
+595 GYAV
-604 TVKDANSAAIRG
+604 RG
-616 DFPVGGERSLTI
+616 DFDANGSRTLSL
-628 SNVYFGMDEDTVT
+628 SNVYFGLDEISGNTEFG
-641 DSLHKINHV
+641 HV
-650 NVGAFSGNTD
+650 KVGAFSGNTD

>member
-140 LLPDGAAAADTMPVK
+140 LLPDGAAK

-192 YENDSIGNTYDREAA
+192 YENDSIGNTYDMEAA

-245 ITGGYYDGGK
+245 VTGGYYDGGE

-318 NQQNSNPGTITV
+318 NQQNNNPGTITV

-344 DYLGGNF
+344 DNLGGNF

-411 KWADSYFNSD
+411 KWADAWVNSD
-421 TIIKGVTFKN
+421 TTIKGVTFKN
-431 GASFTAKNSNIT
+431 GAVFSTKTDNVT

-449 TFYACDQDATV
+449 TFYACDQSKLTYN
-460 AALGI
+460 
-465 TDKTTGAGNNG
+465 GNNSL
-476 RNNIATNTGAGMCL
+476 TNSGAGMCL
-490 NLEQENGTSGV
+490 NLEKSANNGV
-501 KLIVKNCT
+501 KFIVKNCT
-509 FIGENNKELPVYGD
+509 FIGENDKTLSAEGPRYNGD
-523 KYDNSGKVTDSYK
+523 GTQNGTK

-543 LNAISGGGTAGVLDS
+543 LDAICGGGTGTLDS
-558 MLIDGCVIDGV
+558 LLIDGCVIDGV

-582 ITVKNT
+582 ITIKNT
-588 KINSWGI
+588 KINSWAVNNTGI
-595 NNGAYTVNG
+595 GYAV
-604 TVKDANSAAIRG
+604 RG
-616 DFPVGGERSLTI
+616 DFDANGSRTLSL
-628 SNVYFGMDEDTVT
+628 SNVYFGLDEISGNTEFG
-641 DSLHKINHV
+641 HV
-650 NVGAFSGNTD
+650 KVGAFSGNTD

>member
-52 DIVDQNGNSLNGKS
+52 DIVDKNGNSLNGKS

-118 AIDFTVKIGDAAEAA
+118 AINFTVKIGDAAEAA

-318 NQQNSNPGTITV
+318 NQQNNNPGTITV

-344 DYLGGNF
+344 DNLGGNF

-411 KWADSYFNSD
+411 KWTDAWVNSD
-421 TIIKGVTFKN
+421 TTIKGVTFKN
-431 GASFTAKNSNIT
+431 GAVFSTKTDNVT

-449 TFYACDQDATV
+449 TFYACDQSKLTYN
-460 AALGI
+460 
-465 TDKTTGAGNNG
+465 GNNSL
-476 RNNIATNTGAGMCL
+476 TNSGAGMCL
-490 NLEQENGTSGV
+490 NLEKSAKTGV
-501 KLIVKNCT
+501 KFIVKNCT
-509 FIGENNKELPVYGD
+509 FIGENDKTLSAEGPRYKGD
-523 KYDNSGKVTDSYK
+523 GTQDGTK

-543 LNAISGGGTAGVLDS
+543 LDAICGGGTGTLDS

-582 ITVKNT
+582 ITIKNT
-588 KINSWGI
+588 KINSWAVNNTGI
-595 NNGAYTVNG
+595 GYAVRGSFG
-604 TVKDANSAAIRG
+604 TTGSRML
-616 DFPVGGERSLTI
+616 SL
-628 SNVYFGMDEDTVT
+628 SNVYFGLYEISGNTEFGHFKVDD
-641 DSLHKINHV
+641 
-650 NVGAFSGNTD
+650 FSGNTD

>member
-52 DIVDQNGNSLNGKS
+52 DIVDKNGNSLNGKS

-118 AIDFTVKIGDAAEAA
+118 AINFTVKIGDAAEAA

-140 LLPDGAAAADTMPVK
+140 LLPYGAAAADTMPAK
-155 ETKLITISGKMRED
+155 ETELITISGKMRED

-255 GGDNRCIQVNK
+255 GGDNRCIQVNN
-266 GATVTIKDGTFTVG
+266 GATVIIKDGTFTVG

-290 VLCNGGTVV
+290 IYSVGGNIT
-299 IEGGFFYTDYAYR
+299 IEGGFFYTEHSYR
-312 NFYYVL
+312 GKYYVL

-384 FSDVDFGYGTTSTE
+384 FSDVDFGYGTTSSE

-411 KWADSYFNSD
+411 KWTDAWVSSD
-421 TIIKGVTFKN
+421 TTIKGVTFKN
-431 GASFTAKNSNIT
+431 GAVFSTKANNVT

-449 TFYACDQDATV
+449 TFYACDQSKLTYN
-460 AALGI
+460 
-465 TDKTTGAGNNG
+465 GNNSL
-476 RNNIATNTGAGMCL
+476 TNSGAGMCL
-490 NLEQENGTSGV
+490 NLEKSANDGV
-501 KLIVKNCT
+501 KFIVKNCT

-543 LNAISGGGTAGVLDS
+543 LNAISGGKTAGVLDS

-582 ITVKNT
+582 ITIKNT
-588 KINSWGI
+588 KINSWAVNNTGI
-595 NNGAYTVNG
+595 GYAVRGSFG
-604 TVKDANSAAIRG
+604 TTGSRT
-616 DFPVGGERSLTI
+616 LTL
-628 SNVYFGMDEDTVT
+628 SDVYFGLDEISGNTEFG
-641 DSLHKINHV
+641 HV
-650 NVGAFSGNTD
+650 KVGDFSGNTD
-660 GTRKAGTY
+660 GTRNAGKY

>member
-245 ITGGYYDGGK
+245 ITGGYYDGGE

-344 DYLGGNF
+344 DNLGGNF

-384 FSDVDFGYGTTSTE
+384 FSDIDFGYGTTSTE

-411 KWADSYFNSD
+411 KWADAWVNSD
-421 TIIKGVTFKN
+421 TTIKGVTFKN
-431 GASFTAKNSNIT
+431 GAVFSTKADNVT

-449 TFYACDQDATV
+449 TFYACDQSKLTYN
-460 AALGI
+460 
-465 TDKTTGAGNNG
+465 GNNSL
-476 RNNIATNTGAGMCL
+476 TNSGAGMCL
-490 NLEQENGTSGV
+490 NLEKSANNGV
-501 KLIVKNCT
+501 KFIVKNCT
-509 FIGENNKELPVYGD
+509 FIGENDKTLSAEGPRYNGD
-523 KYDNSGKVTDSYK
+523 GTQNGMK

-543 LNAISGGGTAGVLDS
+543 LDAICGGGTGTLDS

-582 ITVKNT
+582 ITIKNT
-588 KINSWGI
+588 KINSWAVNNTGI
-595 NNGAYTVNG
+595 GYAV
-604 TVKDANSAAIRG
+604 RG
-616 DFPVGGERSLTI
+616 DFDANGSRTLSL
-628 SNVYFGMDEDTVT
+628 SNVYFGLDEISGNTEFG
-641 DSLHKINHV
+641 HV
-650 NVGAFSGNTD
+650 KVGAFSGNTD

>member
-140 LLPDGAAAADTMPVK
+140 LLPDGAAAADTMSVK

-182 GITVLATQYT
+182 GITVLATQYI

-220 LGNGGIALDPNGVAV
+220 LGNGGIGLQSDDIAV
-235 SVSGEGTNLT
+235 KAIGADTKLT

-255 GGDNRCIQVNK
+255 GGNNICVAAAN
-266 GATVTIKDGTFTVG
+266 GAEVIIKNGTFTVG

-290 VLCNGGTVV
+290 IYSVGGNIT
-299 IEGGFFYTDYAYR
+299 IEGGFFYTEHSYR
-312 NFYYVL
+312 GKYYVL
-318 NQQNSNPGTITV
+318 NQQNTNPGTITV

-344 DYLGGNF
+344 DNLGGNF

-358 ISETKANG
+358 ITETKANG

-384 FSDVDFGYGTTSTE
+384 FSGVDFGYGTTSSE

-411 KWADSYFNSD
+411 KWTDAWVSSD
-421 TIIKGVTFKN
+421 TTIKGVTFKN
-431 GASFTAKNSNIT
+431 GAVFSTKADNVT

-449 TFYACDQDATV
+449 TFYACDQSKLTYN
-460 AALGI
+460 
-465 TDKTTGAGNNG
+465 GNNSL
-476 RNNIATNTGAGMCL
+476 TNSGAGMCL
-490 NLEQENGTSGV
+490 NLEKSANNGV
-501 KLIVKNCT
+501 KFIVKNCT
-509 FIGENNKELPVYGD
+509 FIGENNKSLSAEGPRYKGD
-523 KYDNSGKVTDSYK
+523 GTQDGMK

-543 LNAISGGGTAGVLDS
+543 LDAICGGGTGTLDS
-558 MLIDGCVIDGV
+558 LLIDGCVIDGV

-582 ITVKNT
+582 ITIKNT
-588 KINSWGI
+588 KINSWAVNNTGI
-595 NNGAYTVNG
+595 GYAV
-604 TVKDANSAAIRG
+604 RG
-616 DFPVGGERSLTI
+616 DFDANGSRTLSL
-628 SNVYFGMDEDTVT
+628 SNVYFGLDEISGNTEFG
-641 DSLHKINHV
+641 HV
-650 NVGAFSGNTD
+650 KVGAFSGNTD

>member
-52 DIVDQNGNSLNGKS
+52 DIVDKNGNSLNGKS
-66 LSFRDVNNKTDILWE
+66 LNFRDVNNKTDILWE

-220 LGNGGIALDPNGVAV
+220 LGNGGIGLQSDDIAV
-235 SVSGEGTNLT
+235 KAIGADTKLT
-245 ITGGYYDGGK
+245 ITGGYYDGGE
-255 GGDNRCIQVNK
+255 GGNNICVAAAN
-266 GATVTIKDGTFTVG
+266 GAEVVIKDGTFTVG

-290 VLCNGGTVV
+290 IYSVGGNIT
-299 IEGGFFYTDYAYR
+299 IEGGFFYTEHSYR
-312 NFYYVL
+312 GKYYVL
-318 NQQNSNPGTITV
+318 NQQNSNPGTLTV

-358 ISETKANG
+358 ISKTKANG

-384 FSDVDFGYGTTSTE
+384 FSGVDFGYGTTSSE

-411 KWADSYFNSD
+411 KWTDAWVSSD
-421 TIIKGVTFKN
+421 TTIKGVTFKN
-431 GASFTAKNSNIT
+431 GAVFSTKDDNVT

-449 TFYACDQDATV
+449 TFYACDQSKLTYN
-460 AALGI
+460 
-465 TDKTTGAGNNG
+465 GNNSL
-476 RNNIATNTGAGMCL
+476 TNSGAGMCL
-490 NLEQENGTSGV
+490 NLEKSANTGV
-501 KLIVKNCT
+501 KFIVKNCT
-509 FIGENNKELPVYGD
+509 FIGENDKTLSAEGPRYKGD
-523 KYDNSGKVTDSYK
+523 GTQDGMK

-543 LNAISGGGTAGVLDS
+543 LDAICGGGTGMLDS

-582 ITVKNT
+582 ITIKNT
-588 KINSWGI
+588 KINSWAVNNTGI
-595 NNGAYTVNG
+595 GYAARGSFG
-604 TVKDANSAAIRG
+604 TTGSRT
-616 DFPVGGERSLTI
+616 LTL
-628 SNVYFGMDEDTVT
+628 SDVYFGLDEISGNTEFG
-641 DSLHKINHV
+641 HV
-650 NVGAFSGNTD
+650 KVGAFSGNTD